1 MKRLLYLFS
10 IFVITIFFIA
20 SCSSGAN
27 TGGTKQKLDQA
38 ETVFQ
43 ARLFQPLSDGED
55 LTLEIVDEVTGIAL
69 NPTRYKMDSVG
80 SAEYKVRLPLAVGS
94 VIRYRYVRFGTQNII
109 EKNSKGDQVLYRLYK
124 VSKPAQVNDL
134 VAGWDR
140 QPYPAETGEISGY
153 VYDAKTEAPLGEIL
167 ISVNGLQTYTSFD
180 GFYKFENVPIGEYPI
195 VALHPDGLYETF
207 QQNAVVANNSVTPS
221 TFGMKSAN
229 LVNVTFEVNVPKDT
243 APNAIVRF
251 LGNLHQMGNS
261 FAELG
266 DGTSVV
272 PSLSPVL
279 SKTDDNLFKISL
291 MLPAGHDLKY
301 KYSLGDGFV
310 NAEHAADSS
319 FLVRQLIVPNRD
331 TVVRDSVSTWYS
343 GSSAPVK
350 FQVTAPANTP
360 TGDSLSIQFNPYAW
374 MQPIPM
380 WSEGENGWTYTLYG
394 PFNYLD
400 QAQYRFC
407 RNEQCG
413 TADDVITRGVNGL
426 GYLLDLSS
434 SGTPLT
440 INYQIGQWFGLESKN
455 YDTEGLAKADHL
467 LIKGFEIST
476 PFDRKWLSH
485 IDVGLVDAA
494 VNGGNWVFL
503 NPTWTF
509 NPDGSA
515 GLNPQNDTM
524 AGDIRSII
532 RLSNEAGLS
541 FALFPQLNAA
551 GSAKSYWSKVELSYS
566 WWQRWFN
573 SYQRFILNYIDFASQ
588 QGINTIIIGG
598 DSVSPAFPKGKLPSG
613 SSSNTPYD
621 FEEKWMGLITEMR
634 SRYSGQIGFALPYSA
649 NLDQAPAFISQF
661 DFVFVEMSGAL
672 SASNTS
678 AVTDLRA
685 RAANVLDTDIYKLYA
700 TFQKPIILGINYT
713 SIDGTASDCLNSNS
727 PCVTLYRNSSHETLP
742 VDVDEQAD
750 VYRAILQEVAAR
762 PWVLGIVSQGLNP
775 AVAVQD
781 ASSSVLGK
789 PAMQVL
795 SAIFN

>member
-1 MKRLLYLFS
+1 MKRLLHLFS
-10 IFVITIFFIA
+10 TVLLTIFLVN
-20 SCSSGAN
+20 SCSSGTDA
-27 TGGTKQKLDQA
+27 GGTKQKLDQA

-55 LTLEIVDEVTGIAL
+55 LNLEIVDEVTGIAL

-94 VIRYRYVRFGTQNII
+94 VIRYRYVRTSSQNII
-109 EKNSKGDQVLYRLYK
+109 EKNSKGEQVLFRLYK
-124 VSKPAQVNDL
+124 VNKPGQVNDL
-134 VAGWDR
+134 VAGWDG

-195 VALHPDGLYETF
+195 VAVHSDGLYEAF
-207 QQNAVVANNSVTPS
+207 QQYAVVANNSVTPS
-221 TFGMKSAN
+221 TFGMNSAK
-229 LVNVTFEVNVPKDT
+229 LINVTFEVRVPKDT
-243 APNAIVRF
+243 APNAIVRL

-261 FAELG
+261 FAELD

-279 SKTDDNLFKISL
+279 SKTDDNLYKISIV
-291 MLPAGHDLKY
+291 LPAGHDLRY

-319 FLVRQLIVPNRD
+319 FLVRQLIVPTRD
-331 TVVRDSVSTWYS
+331 TVVRDNVETWYS
-343 GSSAPVK
+343 GGSAPVK

-360 TGDSLSIQFNPYAW
+360 TGDSLSIQFNPYVW

-380 WSEGENGWTYTLYG
+380 WPAGENGWTYTLYG

-413 TADDVITRGVNGL
+413 IADDVITRGANGL
-426 GYLLDLSS
+426 GYLLDLSK
-434 SGTPLT
+434 GTPLT
-440 INYQIGQWFGLESKN
+440 INYQIGQWFGLETKN

-524 AGDIRSII
+524 SGDIRSIL

-551 GSAKSYWSKVELSYS
+551 GSANNYWSKAELSYN
-566 WWQRWFN
+566 WWQRWFI
-573 SYQRFILNYIDFASQ
+573 SYQRFILNYVDFASQ

-598 DSVSPAFPKGKLPSG
+598 DSVSPAFPKGKLPNG
-613 SSSNTPYD
+613 SFSNTPYD
-621 FEEKWMGLITEMR
+621 FEEKWLGLIAEMR

-649 NLDQAPAFISQF
+649 SLDQAPAFISQF
-661 DFVFVEMSGAL
+661 DFVFVEMNGAL
-672 SASNTS
+672 SASNTPS
-678 AVTDLRA
+678 VSDLRS
-685 RAANVLDTDIYKLYA
+685 RVANVLDADIYKLYA
-700 TFQKPIILGINYT
+700 TFQKPIILGIDYT
-713 SIDGTASDCLNSNS
+713 SIDGTSSDCLNFNS
-727 PCVTLYRNSSHETLP
+727 PCVTLYKNSSHETLP

>member
-1 MKRLLYLFS
+1 MKRLLHLFS
-10 IFVITIFFIA
+10 MVLVTVFFVN
-20 SCSSGAN
+20 SCSSGADA
-27 TGGTKQKLDQA
+27 GGTKQKLDQA

-55 LTLEIVDEVTGIAL
+55 LNLEIVDEVTGIAL

-94 VIRYRYVRFGTQNII
+94 LVRYRYVRTSSQNII
-109 EKNSKGDQVLYRLYK
+109 EKNSKGEQVLYRLYK
-124 VSKPAQVNDL
+124 VNKPGQVNDL
-134 VAGWDR
+134 VAGWDG

-195 VALHPDGLYETF
+195 VAVHPDGLYEAF

-221 TFGMKSAN
+221 TFGMNSAK
-229 LVNVTFEVNVPKDT
+229 LINVTFEVRVPKDT
-243 APNAIVRF
+243 APNATVRL

-261 FAELG
+261 FAELD

-279 SKTDDNLFKISL
+279 SKTDDNLFKISIV
-291 MLPAGHDLKY
+291 LPAGHDLRY

-319 FLVRQLIVPNRD
+319 FLVRQLIVPTRD
-331 TVVRDSVSTWYS
+331 TVVRDNVETWYS

-360 TGDSLSIQFNPYAW
+360 TGDSLSIQFNPYVW

-380 WSEGENGWTYTLYG
+380 WPAGENGWTYTLYG

-413 TADDVITRGVNGL
+413 IADDVITRGANGL
-426 GYLLDLSS
+426 GYLLDLS

-440 INYQIGQWFGLESKN
+440 INYQIVQWFGLEPRN
-455 YDTEGLAKADHL
+455 YDTGELTKADHL
-467 LIKGFEIST
+467 LIKGFEISA
-476 PFDRKWLSH
+476 PYDRKWLSH
-485 IDVGLVDAA
+485 INIGLIDAA

-503 NPTWTF
+503 SPTWTF
-509 NPDGSA
+509 NSDGSA
-515 GLNPQNDTM
+515 VLNPRNDTM
-524 AGDIRSII
+524 SGDIRSILQ
-532 RLSNEAGLS
+532 LSNEAGLS
-541 FALFPQLNAA
+541 FALFPQLNAT
-551 GSAKSYWSKVELSYS
+551 GSASNYWTKVELSYN
-566 WWQRWFN
+566 WWQRWFT
-573 SYQRFILNYIDFASQ
+573 SYQRFILNYVDFASQ

-598 DSVSPAFPKGKLPSG
+598 DSVSPAFPKGKLPNG
-613 SSSNTPYD
+613 SLSNTPYD

-649 NLDQAPAFISQF
+649 NLDQSPAFVSQF

-672 SASNTS
+672 SASNTP
-678 AVTDLRA
+678 AVSDLRS
-685 RAANVLDTDIYKLYA
+685 RVANVLDADIYKLYA
-700 TFQKPIILGINYT
+700 TYQKPIILGINYT

-727 PCVTLYRNSSHETLP
+727 ACAALYKTSPHDSLP

-762 PWVLGIVSQGLNP
+762 QWVLGIVSQGLNP

-795 SAIFN
+795 SAFLN